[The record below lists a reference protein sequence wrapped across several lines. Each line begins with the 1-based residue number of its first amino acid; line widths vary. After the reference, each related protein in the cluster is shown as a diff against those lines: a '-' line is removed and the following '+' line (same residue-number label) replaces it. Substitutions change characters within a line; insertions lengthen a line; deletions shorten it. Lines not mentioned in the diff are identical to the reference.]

1 MPKSEYFYFPLSFSL
16 FHQVILDDYISFSI
30 CLCTS
35 NIISISKR
43 FSGLLAIN
51 TEDSLHILPPSSDL
65 HLPPIVYISFLLSL
79 LFFFYNSHST
89 LVSDMVLQLN
99 TLSLPVLLPEL
110 LHLPELLFSRSVM
123 SSSFQPHAQH
133 HARLPCPSL
142 SLGACSNSCQSSW
155 WYHPTISSSV
165 APFSSYSQSF
175 PASGALH
182 IWWPKY
188 WSFSFSI
195 SPSNEYSV
203 LIPFRIDWFDL
214 LAVQG
219 TLKSLLQHHS
229 SKALI
234 LQCSAFFMVHSHIRL
249 LWWLRR

>member
-1 MPKSEYFYFPLSFSL
+1 M
-16 FHQVILDDYISFSI
+16 ILADYISFSI

-79 LFFFYNSHST
+79 LFFFYNSHNT

-99 TLSLPVLLPEL
+99 RLSLPVLLPEL

-133 HARLPCPSL
+133 HARLPCPWL
-142 SLGACSNSCQSSW
+142 SLGACSNSCRSSR

-165 APFSSYSQSF
+165 APFSFYLKSF
-175 PASGALH
+175 PASG
-182 IWWPKY
+182 
-188 WSFSFSI
+188 SFPVKKTGGI
-195 SPSNEYSV
+195 
-203 LIPFRIDWFDL
+203 
-214 LAVQG
+214 Q
-219 TLKSLLQHHS
+219 
-229 SKALI
+229 
-234 LQCSAFFMVHSHIRL
+234 SAG
-249 LWWLRR
+249 